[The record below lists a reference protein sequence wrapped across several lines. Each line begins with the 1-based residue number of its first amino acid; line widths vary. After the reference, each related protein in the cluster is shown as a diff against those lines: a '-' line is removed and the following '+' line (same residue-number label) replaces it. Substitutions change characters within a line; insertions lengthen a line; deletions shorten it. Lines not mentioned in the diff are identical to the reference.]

1 MNLKE
6 LSSPIRVYWDIAPE
20 HASIDYKGISDQI
33 ATNRILSLQLSDSGP
48 VLSNACLTILETLKD
63 RPLAISLVA
72 SRKALTASI
81 LARLQTLPV
90 RVLFV
95 SAASCSELETVL
107 EVKEQIK
114 GKPLVGVSF
123 SVTRNNYRDL
133 PDVLSFCSDHG
144 IANLVLPMQRLMN
157 ETECFSLSSAERHT
171 LSEQVQQVLKPDGMK
186 IIIHDPF
193 LWRTFYPTVDF
204 PDGGCQAANTMIYI
218 SPEADVYPCP
228 SLPVKIGNLTEESLR
243 EIICSGRKKDLRN
256 ILITVPID
264 GTACDRAASCLGACR
279 GRAFVMTGSL
289 TCCDPACE

>member
-20 HASIDYKGISDQI
+20 QASIDYKGISDQI
-33 ATNRILSLQLSDSGP
+33 ATNKILSLQLSDSGP

-63 RPLAISLVA
+63 KPLATSLVA

-81 LARLQTLPV
+81 LTRLQTLPV
-90 RVLFV
+90 PVLFV

-107 EVKEQIK
+107 EVKDQTK
-114 GKPLVGVSF
+114 GRPLVGISF

-157 ETECFSLSSAERHT
+157 ETECFSLSSAERHM
-171 LSEQVQQVLKPDGMK
+171 LSEQVQKVLKPDGMK

-218 SPEADVYPCP
+218 SSEADVYPCP
-228 SLPVKIGNLTEESLR
+228 SLPVKIGNLAEESLR
-243 EIICSGRKKDLRN
+243 EIISSGRKRDLRKT
-256 ILITVPID
+256 LITVPTD
-264 GTACDRAASCLGACR
+264 GTACDRSASCLGACR